1 MQQIFVIGHTNPDT
15 DTLISAIAMSEFLTL
30 SNKDYE
36 YIPMRTGELNT
47 ESQFVFEKFNIPI
60 PELMTDASGK
70 MLYLVDLNETS
81 QIVNGWEINNI
92 VGVIDHHK
100 LNFNGTNP
108 IEITVKPW
116 GCTCTVIYELFRK
129 DNFEIPAYIAPG
141 MLCAILSDTVIL
153 RSPTTTSHD
162 ERVIEALSQQLGLDY
177 QTLGMEMFT
186 AKAQITD
193 KTPEQIIHSD
203 FKVFEFGEK
212 IVGVGQVEMPDLS
225 LVDDK
230 LPEIIKSMKEI
241 KAENNYHTML
251 LMLTDIIQEG
261 TRLVVI
267 SDEETRVS
275 HIFDVTLE
283 NNISTFIPGML
294 SRKKQVIPQ
303 LTEQL

>member
-1 MQQIFVIGHTNPDT
+1 MEQIYVIGHTNPDT
-15 DTLISAIAMSEFLTL
+15 DTIISAIAMAEFLTL
-30 SNKDYE
+30 SNSDYE

-47 ESQFVFEKFNIPI
+47 ETQFVCEKFGIPV
-60 PELMTDASGK
+60 PELMTDASEK

-81 QIVNGWEINNI
+81 QIVDGWDINKI

-108 IEITVKPW
+108 IEVTVKPW
-116 GCTCTVIYELFRK
+116 GCTCTIIYELFKK
-129 DNFEIPAYIAPG
+129 DNFEIPSYIVPG

-162 ERVIEALSQQLGLDY
+162 ERVVQELSQKLTLDY
-177 QTLGMEMFT
+177 QVLGMEMFT

-212 IVGVGQVEMPDLS
+212 IVGVGQVETPDLT
-225 LVDDK
+225 LVDSK
-230 LPEIIKSMKEI
+230 LPEIIQGMKEI
-241 KAENNYHTML
+241 KEENSYHTML

-261 TRLVVI
+261 TKLIVI
-267 SDEETRVS
+267 SDEERLIAD
-275 HIFDVTLE
+275 IFDVTLE
-283 NNISTFIPGML
+283 RNVSEFISGML

>member
-1 MQQIFVIGHTNPDT
+1 MEQIYVIGHTNPDT
-15 DTLISAIAMSEFLTL
+15 DTVISAIAMSEFLTL
-30 SNKDYE
+30 SNSDYE

-47 ESQFVFEKFNIPI
+47 ETQFVCEKFDIPV
-60 PELMTDASGK
+60 PELMTDASEK

-81 QIVNGWEINNI
+81 QIVEGWDINKI

-108 IEITVKPW
+108 IEVTVKPW
-116 GCTCTVIYELFRK
+116 GCTCTIIYELFKK
-129 DNFEIPAYIAPG
+129 DNFEIPAYIIPG

-162 ERVIEALSQQLGLDY
+162 ERVVQELSQKLTLDY

-212 IVGVGQVEMPDLS
+212 IVGVGQVETPDLT

-230 LPEIIKSMKEI
+230 LPEIIQGMKEI
-241 KAENNYHTML
+241 KEENNYHTML

-261 TRLVVI
+261 TKLVVI
-267 SDEETRVS
+267 SDEERLIAD
-275 HIFDVTLE
+275 IFDVSLE
-283 NNISTFIPGML
+283 RNVSGFIPGML